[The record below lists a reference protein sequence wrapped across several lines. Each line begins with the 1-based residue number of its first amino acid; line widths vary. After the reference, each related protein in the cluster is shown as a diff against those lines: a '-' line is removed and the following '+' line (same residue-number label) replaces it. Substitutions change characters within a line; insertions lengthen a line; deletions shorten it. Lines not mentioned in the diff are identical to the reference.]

1 MKIAIDC
8 RMIGSGGIGSYITA
22 LLPFFTENHQCILFG
37 NQKALEKFKNDRTEI
52 VECTTKT
59 FSFKELLAFPK
70 EFSRKINECDVYY
83 TPYCNIPSGIKIPVY
98 STIHDVVFLDVPGL
112 ASKTG
117 CLIRKLFYQYAVLR
131 SKLIFTVSEFSKERI
146 LSNLHCKKNIVVTYN
161 AVPDWFYSGEK
172 GKTEADKENSILFVG
187 NIKKHKGLSVLVD
200 AFVAAKK
207 QGFSAQLKI
216 VGNSENFRTADE
228 TIFQKIQNAPENSIV
243 FTGRISDDDL
253 KNLYRT
259 TKCLVQPS
267 FYEGFGMP
275 PMEAMSLGTT
285 AIISDIPVFK
295 EIYEKFPVIYFKTGD
310 SEDLCRKLLSID
322 SEKLQNVSF
331 PEIYSFEKTFN
342 IINEYLK

>member
-22 LLPFFTENHQCILFG
+22 LLPFFTENHQCLLFG
-37 NQKALEKFKNDRTEI
+37 NLKALEKFKNDRTEI

-70 EFSRKINECDVYY
+70 DFSRKINECDVYY

-161 AVPDWFYSGEK
+161 AVPDWFYSDEK
-172 GKTEADKENSILFVG
+172 GKTEVDKENSILFVG